1 MNNRSAQ
8 VGIEFMMLVIFIF
21 TIFTVF
27 YLNLSSSQ
35 QDFIAYKE
43 SREAEYISDKVAC
56 RINIAFA
63 ESDGFSANF
72 TLPDTLMN
80 YPYNITIEEDLIFV
94 EWNDRTVFSEI
105 VSSDVN
111 GTISAGKNTISNI
124 GGVIFVSSI
133 L

>member
-1 MNNRSAQ
+1 
-8 VGIEFMMLVIFIF
+8 
-21 TIFTVF
+21 
-27 YLNLSSSQ
+27 
-35 QDFIAYKE
+35 
-43 SREAEYISDKVAC
+43 
-56 RINIAFA
+56 IAFA
-63 ESDGFSANF
+63 ESDGFSVNF

-80 YPYNITIEEDLIFV
+80 YLYNITIEEDLIFV